1 MKETFERLKTMGARV
16 GVASAVIAVP
26 AVARAERSSG
36 GGGSSA
42 VDLSA
47 IGNAV
52 NFTQAGLAIAAVAA
66 GMALLYV
73 GVKGASVVLHFIR
86 GA

>member
-1 MKETFERLKTMGARV
+1 MKEMLERLKTIGARV
-16 GVASAVIAVP
+16 GVAATVIAVP
-26 AVARAERSSG
+26 TVARAEGGG
-36 GGGSSA
+36 GGGSGA

-47 IGNAV
+47 ISNSI
-52 NFTQAGLAIAAVAA
+52 NFTQVGLAIAAVAA

-73 GVKGASVVLHFIR
+73 GIKGASVVLRFIR